1 MSNVGENITINGY
14 IISFIIVMTTI
25 IPVISLKY

>member
-14 IISFIIVMTTI
+14 IISFIIVMTAI
-25 IPVISLKY
+25 IPIIPLKY